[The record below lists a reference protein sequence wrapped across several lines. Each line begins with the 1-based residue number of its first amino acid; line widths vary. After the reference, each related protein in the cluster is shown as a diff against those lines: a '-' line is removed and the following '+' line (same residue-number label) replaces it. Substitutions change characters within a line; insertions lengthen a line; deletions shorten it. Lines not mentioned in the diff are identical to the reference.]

1 MSVHIC
7 IVSAQLLANYIPI
20 KMECPDH
27 VHIISSSKMQ
37 ADGLTTRFKRMLDSQ
52 NIPYTVHENMP
63 DFSMNEVHEYA
74 VNLYE
79 EIKNKTPSAQLT
91 LNITGGNKLMM
102 LGLLEMLKDD
112 VHQIIYTDTSHDLIE
127 FVHNRT
133 YKKLTSVL
141 DVPQYLSAYG
151 ANYKKAV
158 SADEQW
164 LQAIKKR
171 KKATKY
177 LAENALELDS
187 FISTL
192 NALVNNALSDDG
204 KSLDDPTQI
213 FNSSPKGKWR
223 EALKILV
230 DSHILTWNQDKTINF
245 LSVETARY
253 AGGIWL
259 EEYVYHIA
267 SDAKPDDVRSSVE
280 ITWDSSKNTKNELD
294 LLVVHN
300 NRMLVIECKTLNFGK
315 SSEKNSAAL
324 YKIDSLGSNLT
335 GLFGEKWLVT
345 AREPTEDMK
354 NRAKSQKVNIISP
367 SELKRLREKITN
379 WMEKKDIKP

>member
-63 DFSMNEVHEYA
+63 DFSMNEIHEYA

>member
-20 KMECPDH
+20 KMECPDY

-63 DFSMNEVHEYA
+63 DFSMNEIHEYA

-187 FISTL
+187 FISAL
-192 NALVNNALSDDG
+192 NALVKNALSDDG

-315 SSEKNSAAL
+315 SSEKNSDVL

-379 WMEKKDIKP
+379 WMEKKGH

>member
-379 WMEKKDIKP
+379 WMEKKGH

>member
-1 MSVHIC
+1 MNVHIC
-7 IVSAQLLANYIPI
+7 IVSGQLLANYIPI
-20 KMECPDH
+20 KMEIPAH
-27 VHIISSSKMQ
+27 VHIISSNKMQ
-37 ADGLTTRFKRMLDSQ
+37 ADGLTIRFKRMLDSQ
-52 NIPYTVHENMP
+52 NIPCTVHENMP
-63 DFSMNEVHEYA
+63 DFSMNEIHEYA
-74 VNLYE
+74 LNLYE

-112 VHQIIYTDTSHDLIE
+112 VHQILYTDTSHDLIE
-127 FVHNRT
+127 FVHNKT

-141 DVPQYLSAYG
+141 DIPQYLSAYG

-158 SADEQW
+158 SSDEQW
-164 LQAIKKR
+164 LRVIKER
-171 KKATKY
+171 KQATKY
-177 LAENALELDS
+177 LAENALDLDN

-192 NALVNNALSDDG
+192 NALVRNALSDDG
-204 KSLDDPTQI
+204 KSLNNPTQI

-223 EALKILV
+223 DALKILV
-230 DSHILTWNQDKTINF
+230 DSHILTWDKDRAINF
-245 LSVETARY
+245 LTVETARY

-267 SDAKPDDVRSSVE
+267 SDAKPDDIRSSVE

-300 NRMLVIECKTLNFGK
+300 NRMLVIECKTLNFGR
-315 SSEKNSAAL
+315 SSEKNSDVL
-324 YKIDSLGSNLT
+324 YKIDSLGSNLK
-335 GLFGEKWLVT
+335 GLFGQTWLVT

-354 NRAKSQKVNIISP
+354 NRAKSQTITIISP
-367 SELKRLREKITN
+367 SELKLLLSNT
-379 WMEKKDIKP
+379 